1 MMSDAVSAARAV
13 YDAFAAADMPALDA
27 ALRHIE
33 WHENLGMPYGGV
45 WHGFA
50 EVAQNVFGPIAND
63 IPDFSAIPDEL
74 LPLGADRAVAFG
86 YYRGLD
92 DKVAAPFCHVWTV
105 RDGALVKFVQYA
117 DSHLYRAQAGL
128 L

>member
-1 MMSDAVSAARAV
+1 MTDALATVRAL
-13 YDAFAAADMPALDA
+13 YDAFAAGDMPAIDA
-27 ALRHIE
+27 ALRHVE

-45 WHGFA
+45 WRGFA
-50 EVAQNVFGPIAND
+50 EVAAHVLGPIAND

-86 YYRGLD
+86 TYRGLD
-92 DKVAAPFCHVWTV
+92 DRVAAPFCHVWTV
-105 RDGALVKFVQYA
+105 EDGRIVKFVQYA
-117 DSHLYRAQAGL
+117 DSYLYRQQAGL

>member
-1 MMSDAVSAARAV
+1 MSDAVSAARKV

-27 ALRHIE
+27 ALRQIE

-45 WHGFA
+45 WRGFA
-50 EVAQNVFGPIAND
+50 EVAQHVFGPIAND
-63 IPDFSAIPDEL
+63 VPDFSAIPDEL
-74 LPLGADRAVAFG
+74 LPLGNDRAVAFG
-86 YYRGLD
+86 TYRGLD

-105 RDGALVKFVQYA
+105 KDGALVKFVQYA
-117 DSHLYRAQAGL
+117 DSHLYRVQAGL